1 MRTTKDIYQKAYKTV
16 AWLELEDEISKI
28 WILKTKELARLVD
41 SIPLRGVN
49 SLRFLLTEH
58 RSKLLGNICILLLQV
73 SVELMKGDLDYHKY
87 HAERLLDAHMLLQ
100 GFSLARSVTVTV
112 SADYERRL
120 TQQ

>member
-58 RSKLLGNICILLLQV
+58 RSKLLGNICKLLLQV
-73 SVELMKGDLDYHKY
+73 SVELMKGDLD
-87 HAERLLDAHMLLQ
+87 L
-100 GFSLARSVTVTV
+100 S
-112 SADYERRL
+112 
-120 TQQ
+120 